1 MAYYSRDISYQAR
14 ATDQVESVL
23 RTYPFDRQLHG
34 ITVKELL
41 WEHSDR
47 LKSDIAVIAAVDLLT
62 EEGKVRRE
70 KSTGHAH
77 PYDSIRI
84 FPLG

>member
-1 MAYYSRDISYQAR
+1 MAYYSRKISHQSR
-14 ATDQVESVL
+14 ATDQVHSVL
-23 RTYPFDRQLHG
+23 SAYPLQRQLDG

-41 WEHSDR
+41 CEHPER
-47 LKSDIAVIAAVDLLT
+47 LKSDIGVIAAVDLLT

-77 PYDSIRI
+77 PYDSIRV
-84 FPLG
+84 FPIG